1 MKLPPLHGFYEW
13 VFSGFHTNTVSRR
26 TQTTGVLAS
35 WKTISC
41 WKSKQD
47 VTYVKAQKHPSE
59 LKYVLGGDHR
69 AHRAWVFAARR
80 YDCPEHSWFCLFMCL
95 EILCNLCELMQLITS
110 SPYSSSEAANTLG
123 ADWEPFRYTW
133 SVYRFRHF
141 AYGALQHPPSIWSGH
156 HSALACNRN
165 AVWCDNCRATWLQV
179 PLPPFC
185 DISAI
190 SQVTLPLQ
198 F

>member
-13 VFSGFHTNTVSRR
+13 VFSGFYTNTVSRI

-110 SPYSSSEAANTLG
+110 SPNSSSEAANTLG
-123 ADWEPFRYTW
+123 ADREAFSRDIRDLSIDLGTCIWCVTTLTFNMIGAPFR
-133 SVYRFRHF
+133 
-141 AYGALQHPPSIWSGH
+141 
-156 HSALACNRN
+156 ACM
-165 AVWCDNCRATWLQV
+165 Q
-179 PLPPFC
+179 
-185 DISAI
+185 S
-190 SQVTLPLQ
+190 
-198 F
+198 